1 MGKKL
6 DNIFNE
12 CVERVLQGESIES
25 CLASYPKEAAELE
38 PLLRTAL
45 GFSWRASSVQARPE
59 FKAQARLR
67 LKGAQLDAR
76 QHRRPEGRGFFA
88 WQRGWAFALTA
99 ILVMLFTGAST
110 VAASSDALPDEPLYP
125 VKLAT
130 EQTRLVFAFSDSSK
144 ASVHTQLAE
153 NRALEIAAMAHEG
166 KTEQAAIVTERLAQH
181 LEAANYAIQ
190 KVETAEVE
198 APRFTAVPEEAAP
211 EPEPA
216 AAPEPEEAAPAAEPE
231 EAAPAA
237 EPTPAPEPEEAAPA
251 PEPEETAPA
260 AEPEEAAPAPEP
272 EETAPAAEPEEAA
285 PAPAPAVAPE
295 PDAAAG
301 GKAGQLR
308 QALGE
313 STSRSLVALQTAL
326 EQAPDE
332 AKPALRRAIETIT
345 EKSHKKPKPVP
356 DAEDEGKG
364 KGKGNGDKDEDKR
377 DDQDKDK
384 GKGNGDKDED
394 KRNDQNKDS
403 GNNKGNGEDKGNGK
417 ANHDHEHDEG

>member
-12 CVERVLQGESIES
+12 CLERILQGESIES
-25 CLASYPKEAAELE
+25 CLESYPKEAAELE

-59 FKAQARLR
+59 FKAQTRLR
-67 LKGAQLDAR
+67 LKGAQLYAKQQR
-76 QHRRPEGRGFFA
+76 QPEGHGFFA

-99 ILVMLFTGAST
+99 VLVILFTGAST

-130 EQTRLVFAFSDSSK
+130 EQTRLAFAFSDSSK
-144 ASVHTQLAE
+144 ARVHTRLAE

-190 KVETAEVE
+190 KVETTEVE

-216 AAPEPEEAAPAAEPE
+216 AAPEPEE
-231 EAAPAA
+231 
-237 EPTPAPEPEEAAPA
+237 
-251 PEPEETAPA
+251 TAPA

-272 EETAPAAEPEEAA
+272 AMT
-285 PAPAPAVAPE
+285 PE

-308 QALGE
+308 QSLGQ

-345 EKSHKKPKPVP
+345 EKSDKKPKPVP
-356 DAEDEGKG
+356 SAEDEDKDTGR
-364 KGKGNGDKDEDKR
+364 GNGDKDEDK
-377 DDQDKDK
+377 
-384 GKGNGDKDED
+384 GK
-394 KRNDQNKDS
+394 
-403 GNNKGNGEDKGNGK
+403 GNNKGNGGG
-417 ANHDHEHDEG
+417 

>member
-12 CVERVLQGESIES
+12 CLERILQGESIES
-25 CLASYPKEAAELE
+25 CLESYPKEAAELE

-59 FKAQARLR
+59 FKAQTRLR
-67 LKGAQLDAR
+67 LKGAQLYAKQQR
-76 QHRRPEGRGFFA
+76 QPEGHGFFA

-99 ILVMLFTGAST
+99 VLVILFTGAST

-130 EQTRLVFAFSDSSK
+130 EQTRLAFAFSDSSK
-144 ASVHTQLAE
+144 ARVHTRLAE

-190 KVETAEVE
+190 KVETTEVE

-216 AAPEPEEAAPAAEPE
+216 AAPEPEEAAPAP
-231 EAAPAA
+231 
-237 EPTPAPEPEEAAPA
+237 EPTAAPEPEEAAPA
-251 PEPEETAPA
+251 PE
-260 AEPEEAAPAPEP
+260 
-272 EETAPAAEPEEAA
+272 
-285 PAPAPAVAPE
+285 PAVAPE

-308 QALGE
+308 ESLGE

-326 EQAPDE
+326 EQAPEE
-332 AKPALRRAIETIT
+332 AKPALRRAIETLT
-345 EKSHKKPKPVP
+345 EKSDKKPKPVP
-356 DAEDEGKG
+356 GAEDEDKDR
-364 KGKGNGDKDEDKR
+364 GNGDKDEDKR
-377 DDQDKDK
+377 KDQDK
-384 GKGNGDKDED
+384 GKGK
-394 KRNDQNKDS
+394 
-403 GNNKGNGEDKGNGK
+403 NKGNGEDKGNAK
-417 ANHDHEHDEG
+417 ANHDDEHDED